1 MPYERLVPPTD
12 SALIQC
18 SDHYVMPR
26 LSSARD
32 YGTATLMFLTRS
44 KEAYTASSVL
54 EALREVVDPSL
65 IVQMGP
71 FDCDHIWLVRFSL
84 PAAREKLLSAKDVK
98 CDGQPAFCVQPL
110 VEHSLHRGR
119 CVESGLADGGKTWFQ
134 ADPMMVDSGELP
146 LPTQNLLFHD
156 GKLEVWDEY

>member
-1 MPYERLVPPTD
+1 MSYRRLVPPTD

-26 LSSARD
+26 LSSQRD

-54 EALREVVDPSL
+54 DALREVVDPSL

-119 CVESGLADGGKTWFQ
+119 CVEGGL
-134 ADPMMVDSGELP
+134 GESCR
-146 LPTQNLLFHD
+146 F
-156 GKLEVWDEY
+156 